1 MSFSTL
7 APSVLDPCSSLH
19 PYTGLREFA
28 RWAPELRTVAYNGDA
43 ESRTIVEQY
52 EMFADNGDL
61 KSHVVITTYEAL
73 KNHARVFARCTR
85 WDCVVIDEGQAL
97 KSGEGNKLWAGI
109 NTLHIGIKILLTGTH
124 PFSTSLSPIAMLI

>member
-1 MSFSTL
+1 MSYSAL
-7 APSVLDPCSSLH
+7 SPSILDRCSSFH
-19 PYTGLREFA
+19 TIIGLREFA

-109 NTLHIGIKILLTGTH
+109 NTLHIGIKILLTGTYLY
-124 PFSTSLSPIAMLI
+124 TSLDAIRC

>member
-19 PYTGLREFA
+19 PYTGLREFT

>member
-1 MSFSTL
+1 
-7 APSVLDPCSSLH
+7 
-19 PYTGLREFA
+19 
-28 RWAPELRTVAYNGDA
+28 
-43 ESRTIVEQY
+43 
-52 EMFADNGDL
+52 MFADNGDL

-109 NTLHIGIKILLTGTH
+109 DTLHIGIKILLTGT
-124 PFSTSLSPIAMLI
+124 FSLYRLPLLNSILT

>member
-73 KNHARVFARCTR
+73 KTHARVFARCTR

-109 NTLHIGIKILLTGTH
+109 NTLHIGIKILLTGTYRY
-124 PFSTSLSPIAMLI
+124 TSLDATRC